1 MQNKFNFLLD
11 ALTIMAALML
21 CGCGT
26 TNEVDSVTPTPTLN
40 VNQQKPLTL
49 APVHFTVKV
58 DAGQPQFILT
68 TKDYANLSIDLEQAQ
83 NYLDVQKKQLDDSKH
98 YYDNL
103 NK

>member
-1 MQNKFNFLLD
+1 MQNKLTLL
-11 ALTIMAALML
+11 AILLL

-26 TNEVDSVTPTPTLN
+26 TEHIDVNPTAIPTLN
-40 VNQQKPLTL
+40 VNEQQPLTL
-49 APVHFTVKV
+49 SPVHFTIKV
-58 DAGQPQFILT
+58 DNNSPQFCT
-68 TKDYANLSIDLEQAQ
+68 DTKNYASLSVDLERTQ